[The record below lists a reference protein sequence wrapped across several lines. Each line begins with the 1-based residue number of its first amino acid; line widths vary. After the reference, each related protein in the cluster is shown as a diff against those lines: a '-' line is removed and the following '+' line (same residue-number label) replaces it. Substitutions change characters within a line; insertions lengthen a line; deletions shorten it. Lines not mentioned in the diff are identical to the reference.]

1 MTIEVRKTGRYTYEK
16 VGKDR
21 LGNERSKSFIR
32 TGAIARDVGAAI
44 VSVGILL
51 GSTFVVGEGERGVV
65 TRFGEAQYQVGPG
78 LNFKAPFIDGVRKIE
93 IRERK
98 TVEDLAAATKNQLPV
113 TATVSVNWTASSD
126 AVMDIYKKY
135 GSLGQFQERILDP
148 KLREAAKA
156 AIGKFN
162 ADELIRDR
170 QAATAEVLAILTDL
184 MAGYPVS
191 VNSPQI
197 ENVALP
203 EVYMKSV
210 LEKEQAR
217 ENAAREQYNLERQRL
232 ESLQTVQ
239 TAEAQRD
246 ALKAQADGNAYKV
259 RTEAEAEA
267 DATRLRKA
275 AEAQGIRDVEKALAA
290 NPLFI
295 EYTRAQRWNGQLPQ
309 TMMGQDTDVL
319 MSVK

>member
-1 MTIEVRKTGRYTYEK
+1 MAVEIRNTGRYTYEK
-16 VGKDR
+16 TRKDR
-21 LGNERSKSFIR
+21 YGDVKVTSDIR
-32 TGAIARDVGAAI
+32 LGAIIRDIAI
-44 VSVGILL
+44 GIGSIVVL
-51 GSTFVVGEGERGVV
+51 GFSFFTVGEGERGVV

-78 LNFKAPFIDGVRKIE
+78 LHFKAPFIDGVRKIE

-113 TATVSVNWTASSD
+113 TATVSVNWTASAD